1 MAKIS
6 GVATQL
12 SGKVGQL
19 IYRQTKYGTVV
30 YEAPTKASVP
40 QRTEAQMQIRTQWG
54 NMAAVYRQFNQTL
67 KKGFEGLNGKMN
79 DYNAFIQANT
89 NVVKVYVPK
98 SVRLNGGS
106 VLAPYQITRGSLPS
120 VAMVKNSG
128 GVLVSD
134 IALGALVIGPE
145 TTVAD
150 LASAVIAYNAGFEAG
165 DQLTFFYGQQTTD
178 AVTGIPRARIYGFKV
193 MLNPGDSSV
202 LWEVVSSVGFSSVA
216 VGAGAGGY
224 KLGMSQGIT
233 DGAAVWI
240 HSREDSGSGGLKV
253 STQFLYVDSS
263 VLAAY
268 QGSQAME
275 ASADSYGGINKS
287 AVFLNPKSAAGGTG
301 SVVITPAGGSG
312 SGSTDSG
319 NGGTTGGGSETGG
332 SGSGSGDGSGGS
344 EQGGSG
350 SGSGG
355 QQTVTVAAPVFAGET
370 QFEESTEVSMSAEA
384 GAEIRYTTDGSTPT
398 ATSGSVYSAPI
409 TLTETTT
416 VKAVAVKDGVSSSV
430 TSRVYT
436 KGGNG
441 GGGGEGS
448 GDME

>member
-1 MAKIS
+1 MAKVN

-40 QRTEAQMQIRTQWG
+40 QRTEAQMQVRTQWG

-106 VLAPYQITRGSLPS
+106 VLAPYQITRGTLPS

-202 LWEVVSSVGFSSVA
+202 LWEVVSEVGFSSVPS
-216 VGAGAGGY
+216 AGSGQGY
-224 KLGMSQGIT
+224 VLGMSVAIA

-240 HSREDSGSGGLKV
+240 HSREDGTSGLKV
-253 STQFLYVDSS
+253 STQFLFVDST

-268 QGSQAME
+268 QGSSAMA
-275 ASADSYGGINKS
+275 ASANSYGGINTS
-287 AVFLNPKSAAGGTG
+287 AVYLNPRSGNSVSG
-301 SVVITPAGGSG
+301 STIQVPSGSG
-312 SGSTDSG
+312 SGSETPSG
-319 NGGTTGGGSETGG
+319 GGSSETGGGS
-332 SGSGSGDGSGGS
+332 SA
-344 EQGGSG
+344 Q
-350 SGSGG
+350 
-355 QQTVTVAAPVFAGET
+355 TVAAPTFTGET
-370 QFEESTEVSMSAEA
+370 QFTESTQVSMSGPA
-384 GAEIRYTTDGSTPT
+384 GASIFYTVDGSTPT
-398 ATSGSVYSAPI
+398 DQSLEYEEPI
-409 TLTETTT
+409 TLSATTT
-416 VKAVAVKDGVSSSV
+416 VKAIAIKDGVSSSV
-430 TSRVYT
+430 TSRTYT
-436 KGGNG
+436 KVEA
-441 GGGGEGS
+441 GGGGEDEPG
-448 GDME
+448 GDDH

>member
-1 MAKIS
+1 MAKVN

-30 YEAPTKASVP
+30 YEAPSKASVP

-67 KKGFEGLNGKMN
+67 KKGFEGINGKMN

-98 SVRLNGGS
+98 TVRLNGGS

-120 VAMVKNSG
+120 VAMTKNGSSI
-128 GVLVSD
+128 LVSD
-134 IALGALVIGPE
+134 INLGSLVIDAA

-150 LASAVIAYNAGFEAG
+150 FANAVMAYNDGWEAG
-165 DQLTFFYGQQTTD
+165 DQVTFFYGVQTTD
-178 AVTGIPRARIYGFKV
+178 AVTGIPRARIYGYKV
-193 MLNPGDSSV
+193 MLNPGDSTPLLETV
-202 LWEVVSSVGFSSVA
+202 AEIGFSSV
-216 VGAGAGGY
+216 GG
-224 KLGMSQGIT
+224 KLGMSQAIT

-240 HSREDSGSGGLKV
+240 HSREDGTSCLKV

-268 QGSQAME
+268 QGDSAMA
-275 ASADSYGGINKS
+275 ASANSYGGINTS
-287 AVFLNPKSAAGGTG
+287 AVYLQPTSGRPGAVVVTP
-301 SVVITPAGGSG
+301 SVPSGGS
-312 SGSTDSG
+312 SQ
-319 NGGTTGGGSETGG
+319 TGGGTETGGDTGGSSGGSQTGG
-332 SGSGSGDGSGGS
+332 SGQDTGGS
-344 EQGGSG
+344 TGGDT
-350 SGSGG
+350 GG
-355 QQTVTVAAPVFAGET
+355 GGGTTTAVAAPTFYGET
-370 QFEESTEVSMSAEA
+370 QFEETTEVSMSAES
-384 GAEIRYTTDGSTPT
+384 GASIYYTLDGSAPT
-398 ATSGSVYSAPI
+398 SASTLYSAPI
-409 TLTETTT
+409 TLSETTT

-430 TSRVYT
+430 TERTYS
-436 KGGNG
+436 KLDGNG

>member
-1 MAKIS
+1 MAKVN

-120 VAMVKNSG
+120 VAMVKAG
-128 GVLVSD
+128 DVLVSD
-134 IALGALVIGPE
+134 INLGSLVIDAA

-150 LASAVIAYNAGFEAG
+150 LANAVIAYNDGWEAG
-165 DQLTFFYGQQTTD
+165 DQVTFFYGQQTTD

-202 LWEVVSSVGFSSVA
+202 LWEVVSELGFSSV
-216 VGAGAGGY
+216 GG
-224 KLGMSQGIT
+224 KLGMSAAIS

-240 HSREDSGSGGLKV
+240 HSREDGTSGLKV
-253 STQFLYVDSS
+253 STQFLYVDNS

-268 QGSQAME
+268 QGDSAMA
-275 ASADSYGGINKS
+275 ASANSYGGINKS
-287 AVFLNPKSAAGGTG
+287 AVYLNPRSGSGGTG
-301 SVVITPAGGSG
+301 SVVITPSG
-312 SGSTDSG
+312 SGSQ
-319 NGGTTGGGSETGG
+319 TG
-332 SGSGSGDGSGGS
+332 GGS

-350 SGSGG
+350 GG
-355 QQTVTVAAPVFAGET
+355 QQTVSVSAPVFAGET
-370 QFEESTEVSMSAEA
+370 QFEESTQVSMSAEA
-384 GAEIRYTTDGSTPT
+384 GATIHYTLDGSTPT
-398 ATSGSVYSAPI
+398 AESTLYEGPI
-409 TLTETTT
+409 TLSETTT
-416 VKAVAVKDGVSSSV
+416 VKAIAIKDGVSSSV
-430 TSRVYT
+430 TSRTYT
-436 KGGNG
+436 KGGNAG
-441 GGGGEGS
+441 GGDGEGS